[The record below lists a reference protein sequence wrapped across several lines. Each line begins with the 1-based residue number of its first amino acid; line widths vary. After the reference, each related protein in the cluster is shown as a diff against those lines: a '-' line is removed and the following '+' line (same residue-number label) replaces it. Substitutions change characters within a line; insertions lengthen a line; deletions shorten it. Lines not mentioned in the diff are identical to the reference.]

1 MIFFTDISNAII
13 IVSPS
18 HFSIQLVEKILYD
31 DNSPKRYR
39 NILRHELELN
49 WIKFLQ
55 IGFNGYFYHKGT
67 IFIFTLF

>member
-1 MIFFTDISNAII
+1 MIFFTDISNALIS
-13 IVSPS
+13 VSPS

-49 WIKFLQ
+49 WMKLLQ
-55 IGFNGYFYHKGT
+55 IGFNGYIHHAGT
-67 IFIFTLF
+67 ITRFT